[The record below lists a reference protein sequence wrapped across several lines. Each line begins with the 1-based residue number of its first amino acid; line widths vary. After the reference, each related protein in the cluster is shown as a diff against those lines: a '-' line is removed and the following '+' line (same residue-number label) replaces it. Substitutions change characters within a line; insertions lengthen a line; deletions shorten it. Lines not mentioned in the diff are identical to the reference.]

1 MKCAGRVVGM
11 KEMED
16 AYQTAGRKPEN
27 LYIDGRVVNA
37 HKEIGCESADWI
49 RLAETEFHS

>member
-1 MKCAGRVVGM
+1 M